1 MKYNGLLP
9 PDESLNRTH
18 ITMHVVLD
26 YINLGNYSLGVYDD
40 TFATGNTPMC
50 GLRYESANYMNV
62 CTEPR
67 KYFFKLIG
75 R

>member
-26 YINLGNYSLGVYDD
+26 YIDLGKHSLGVYDD
-40 TFATGNTPMC
+40 ERLVLTLSRQETYQC
-50 GLRYESANYMNV
+50 V
-62 CTEPR
+62 V
-67 KYFFKLIG
+67 
-75 R
+75 